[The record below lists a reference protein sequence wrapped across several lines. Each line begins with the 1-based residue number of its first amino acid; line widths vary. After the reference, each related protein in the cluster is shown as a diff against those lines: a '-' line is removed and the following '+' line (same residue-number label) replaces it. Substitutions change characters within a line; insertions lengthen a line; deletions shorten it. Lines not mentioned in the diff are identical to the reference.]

1 MKQDQE
7 EKEFIKGEKMI
18 ELIISVFIILLFY
31 YWIKKG
37 EKNGTHNL

>member
-1 MKQDQE
+1 MNQDQE
-7 EKEFIKGEKMI
+7 EKAFTKGEKMI

-37 EKNGTHNL
+37 EKNGTYNI